1 MGNFGQTKTN
11 FNNITGNTIITST
24 KNQSVFEE
32 NYEKLL
38 SGEAKAEAEK
48 KQLMT
53 MFPVTIKIP
62 QQLHKDLTALGV
74 ACNKSVE
81 RICQEILLEACFTEQ
96 RSKPCYAA
104 SGREV

>member
-1 MGNFGQTKTN
+1 MSNFGKKLSN
-11 FNNITGNTIITST
+11 YNNITGATIITST

-38 SGEAKAEAEK
+38 SGEAALEAEK
-48 KQLMT
+48 KQQVT

-62 QQLHKDLTALGV
+62 QSLHKDLSALGV

-81 RICQEILLEACFTEQ
+81 RICQEILLEACFTE
-96 RSKPCYAA
+96 
-104 SGREV
+104 